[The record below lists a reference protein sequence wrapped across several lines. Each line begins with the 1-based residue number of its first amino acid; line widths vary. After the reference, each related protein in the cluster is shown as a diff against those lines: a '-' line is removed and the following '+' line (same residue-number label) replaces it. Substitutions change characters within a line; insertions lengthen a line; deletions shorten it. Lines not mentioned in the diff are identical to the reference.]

1 MSNNLPISLLGEMA
15 IFVRVVE
22 RGSFTGAAREL
33 GMSTSSVSRSIS
45 RLERALGTK
54 LLQRTT
60 RRLRLSESGQA
71 IHERCLD
78 MMSAARSIVSISEE
92 YGREVSGSIRVS
104 APKAIGR
111 VLIHPHILRFL
122 DTYTKADV
130 RLVLDDR
137 HVDLIDGDVDMVL
150 RVTDRPPPGLAG
162 RRLSKIE
169 HAICATPQYLA
180 KHGTP
185 THPRDLVEHSCLCL
199 GEMPG
204 DARWRFKCGDEAVT
218 VNVRGRYW
226 ANHTEVRLE
235 GVQAHLGIGSLPF
248 FTARRALHRGE
259 IVRVLPEWE
268 FITGY
273 CGDLW
278 LLYTPTRYMPLKFRV
293 FIDHL
298 AAGLEHEP
306 ALDMTEPAG
315 TNAQANPGSV

>member
-1 MSNNLPISLLGEMA
+1 MSNNLPISLLAEMA

-22 RGSFTGAAREL
+22 LGSFTRTAREL

-45 RLERALGTK
+45 RLERALGTR

-60 RRLRLSESGQA
+60 RSLRLSESGQA

-78 MMSAARSIVSISEE
+78 MVSAARSIVAISEE
-92 YGREVSGSIRVS
+92 YGREVSGTIRVS

-111 VLIHPHILRFL
+111 VLIHPHILAFL
-122 DTYTKADV
+122 DTYPQADV

-137 HVDLIDGDVDMVL
+137 QVDLIDGDVDMVL

-162 RRLSKIE
+162 RRLARIE
-169 HAICATPQYLA
+169 HAVCATPQYLRT
-180 KHGTP
+180 HGVP
-185 THPRDLVEHSCLCL
+185 THPRDLAGHSCLCL

-204 DARWRFKCGDEAVT
+204 DARWRFKRGDEMAT

-235 GVQAHLGIGSLPF
+235 AVQSHLGIGSLPF
-248 FTARRALHRGE
+248 FTARRALQRGD
-259 IVRVLPEWE
+259 IMRVLPEWE

-298 AAGLEHEP
+298 AAGLAHEP
-306 ALDMTEPAG
+306 ALDAPVAAGAG
-315 TNAQANPGSV
+315 TPGL